1 MNKGKKFIED
11 VKNDVHDLDI
21 SNQPLTSSIWGKRIK
36 DKWYKELCWTIRENL
51 YEIIIYVSMLVCVFF
66 IVKAWMCFGNII

>member
-36 DKWYKELCWTIRENL
+36 DKWYKELWWWVVENKEWVIAVL
-51 YEIIIYVSMLVCVFF
+51 VGVSIGF
-66 IVKAWMCFGNII
+66 ILAEVLINLSECN